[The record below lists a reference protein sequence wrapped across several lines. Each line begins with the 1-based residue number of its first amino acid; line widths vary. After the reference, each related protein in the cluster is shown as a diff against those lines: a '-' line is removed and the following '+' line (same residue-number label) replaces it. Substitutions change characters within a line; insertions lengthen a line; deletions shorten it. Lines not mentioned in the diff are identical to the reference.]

1 MSTSIKII
9 TEKTAWKSAV
19 ESHGIT
25 DVYFQYEY
33 VAPMATHFDA
43 EPILIDYCD
52 DNGGFVYALLVM
64 DIAKDKK
71 FKGLLPE
78 KTWFDAETPYGY
90 GGPCFY
96 GMMKLDND
104 SVFRCKNL
112 INEALVSKGIITQFI
127 RFYPLMFEDKKSTL
141 IVDEFD
147 TYKSTVYM
155 ELTNEAIIMSNL
167 DSKYRWEIKKAQKY
181 GVHILHDKGENVQDF
196 IRLYEATMDMHKAE
210 KIYYFN
216 KGYYR
221 SMLDNFKNNIE
232 IFYAFIDNNIV
243 GAAIFM
249 YDKQF
254 MHYHLAGRDIYA
266 PNIGFEKLL
275 LVEAAKWGSGQ
286 GIKKLHV
293 GGGVTEGDSLFQ
305 YKKKFNR
312 SGILPFYIGRTI
324 VDEAK
329 YNELINLRKNNDP
342 NFDPNNKFYIQY
354 RF

>member
-9 TEKTAWKSAV
+9 TGKTAWKSAV

-90 GGPCFY
+90 GGHCFY
-96 GMMKLDND
+96 GKMKFDND
-104 SVFRCKNL
+104 SVFQCRRL
-112 INEALVSKGIITQFI
+112 LREALAGRGIITQFI
-127 RFYPLMFEDKKSTL
+127 RFYPLMFKEGKSSL
-141 IVDEFD
+141 IVDKYD
-147 TYKSTVYM
+147 TYKSTIYM
-155 ELTNEAIIMSNL
+155 DTKDEETILANL
-167 DSKYRWEIKKAQKY
+167 DSQYRRKIRKAREAGVEILY
-181 GVHILHDKGENVQDF
+181 DKGENVQEF
-196 IRLYEATMDMHKAE
+196 IRLYNMTMNKHNAE
-210 KIYYFN
+210 DLYYFTIDYYKRLL
-216 KGYYR
+216 KGF
-221 SMLDNFKNNIE
+221 NNNIE
-232 IFYAFIDNNIV
+232 IFYAIYNGVVV
-243 GAAIFM
+243 GASIFI
-249 YDKQF
+249 YDKEN
-254 MHYHLAGRDIYA
+254 MHFHLGGRDFLA
-266 PNIGFEKLL
+266 PNIHFENLL
-275 LVEAAKWGSGQ
+275 MVEAAKWGAKHR
-286 GIKKLHV
+286 IRKLHI
-293 GGGVTEGDSLFQ
+293 GGGLTEGDSLFQ

-324 VDEAK
+324 VDEVK